1 MNKTMNI
8 IDALNEVA
16 DYCSDEAYATI
27 LSFIDKLENDIEM
40 LNIELDSVEDK
51 PRRRHPRE
59 EDWR

>member
-40 LNIELDSVEDK
+40 LNIELDSV
-51 PRRRHPRE
+51 
-59 EDWR
+59 